1 MSQTHV
7 GIDVSKHQL
16 DAALWGRPEDDD
28 HLANDPQAIEALC
41 RHLARLAPDR
51 IVVEATGGLERPL
64 ALALQATGL
73 PVAVVNPRQA
83 RDFGRA
89 SGRLAKT
96 DRMDA
101 RLLAEMA
108 ALMRPPVRLLGEI
121 DNFPGRFRLFHGCL

>member
-16 DAALWGRPEDDD
+16 DVALWGRPEEDDR
-28 HLANDPQAIEALC
+28 LANEPQAIEALC
-41 RHLARLAPDR
+41 RHLARQADR

-64 ALALQATGL
+64 ALQAAGLQGT
-73 PVAVVNPRQA
+73 VVNPRQA

-121 DNFPGRFRLFHGCL
+121 DNFPGRFRLFHGGL

>member
-1 MSQTHV
+1 M
-7 GIDVSKHQL
+7 
-16 DAALWGRPEDDD
+16 ALWGRPEEDDRR
-28 HLANDPQAIEALC
+28 ANDPQNIEALC
-41 RHLARLAPDR
+41 RHWARLAPDR

-64 ALALQATGL
+64 ALQAAGL

-101 RLLAEMA
+101 HLLAEMA

>member
-1 MSQTHV
+1 M
-7 GIDVSKHQL
+7 
-16 DAALWGRPEDDD
+16 ALWGRPEEDDR
-28 HLANDPQAIEALC
+28 LANEPRAIEALC

-51 IVVEATGGLERPL
+51 IVVEATGGLERSL
-64 ALALQATGL
+64 ALARQAAGL

-101 RLLAEMA
+101 HLLAEMA